1 MKLLMNG
8 WPLLSPHTGIGS
20 YVRNLAESLQKM
32 DDMEASFFYGRSI
45 SSEIRQVPVAN
56 ITKYKSWVKKF
67 VPKPYEVMRGIQQFY
82 FSRGANSGEFDIYH
96 EPSFKP
102 LNFRGP
108 TVITVHDLSPIVF
121 SETHPA
127 DRVADFKKNLPK
139 SLKKADKIIT
149 DSDFIK
155 NEIIRDY
162 GFANKITTTLLGVSA
177 EFRPREIHEISET
190 LSRFNLGY
198 KNFILAVG
206 TIEPRKNLLTTI
218 KAYQKLKQNFKAKFP
233 LVIIGMKGWQNSDF
247 DNSLQGSDMTG
258 INILGYVSQPDLL
271 NIYSAAGLF
280 VYPSLYEGFG
290 LPILEAMASGVP
302 VITSN
307 RASLPEV
314 AGDAAITIEPHDV
327 DALADNMLRCLDD
340 VDFSKKMTQK
350 GIDRAK
356 EFTWDRCAR
365 QTVGVYKSVL

>member
-1 MKLLMNG
+1 
-8 WPLLSPHTGIGS
+8 
-20 YVRNLAESLQKM
+20 
-32 DDMEASFFYGRSI
+32 
-45 SSEIRQVPVAN
+45 
-56 ITKYKSWVKKF
+56 
-67 VPKPYEVMRGIQQFY
+67 
-82 FSRGANSGEFDIYH
+82 
-96 EPSFKP
+96 
-102 LNFRGP
+102 
-108 TVITVHDLSPIVF
+108 
-121 SETHPA
+121 
-127 DRVADFKKNLPK
+127 
-139 SLKKADKIIT
+139 
-149 DSDFIK
+149 
-155 NEIIRDY
+155 
-162 GFANKITTTLLGVSA
+162 
-177 EFRPREIHEISET
+177 
-190 LSRFNLGY
+190 
-198 KNFILAVG
+198 
-206 TIEPRKNLLTTI
+206 
-218 KAYQKLKQNFKAKFP
+218 
-233 LVIIGMKGWQNSDF
+233 
-247 DNSLQGSDMTG
+247 MTG